1 MSKASP
7 RSTGREV
14 GRRVISTSYNHLT
27 PRGRTMP
34 IRLHLV
40 SMALR
45 HRPGSARTT
54 RQFEKEVTVVGE
66 RPPDRRMIVAATDAF

>member
-7 RSTGREV
+7 RLTGREV

-27 PRGRTMP
+27 PRGWTMP

-45 HRPGSARTT
+45 HRPGSACMP
-54 RQFEKEVTVVGE
+54 RQFEKEITVVGE
-66 RPPDRRMIVAATDAF
+66 RPSDQLMILAATDAF